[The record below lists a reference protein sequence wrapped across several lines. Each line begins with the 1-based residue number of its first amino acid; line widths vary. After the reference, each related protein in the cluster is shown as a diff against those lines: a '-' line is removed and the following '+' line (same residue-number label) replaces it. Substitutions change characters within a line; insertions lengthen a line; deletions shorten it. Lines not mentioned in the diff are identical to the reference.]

1 MKQFSG
7 LLKKLHRN
15 VPDENIS
22 SETSLVVAICF
33 VFGLLCASCICHIAG
48 SAMVSRA
55 LDAKLSLAEN
65 VSRRSP
71 SFANARAGDEFEGF
85 AKNNPFDA
93 AVPPQDQS
101 TGGSSYSADSFVLV
115 GTLPH
120 IGAWITDDEGTHM
133 VLLRQQIKGWTL
145 EDVRYGRALVS
156 KNGEGHALYISLSG
170 SGAAPATGP
179 APAGRSIGSGKI
191 DFSGIQRAENGKEGT
206 LPREVLDKLIMN
218 PYDEIA
224 KMKMVP
230 ADGGGMRLERIA
242 PDSVLGLVG
251 VSQGDVIKAVNGVTI
266 SNLGDLSN
274 AVNSMMSGTMF
285 DVMVSRD
292 GKPLDLKYQVK

>member
-1 MKQFSG
+1 
-7 LLKKLHRN
+7 
-15 VPDENIS
+15 
-22 SETSLVVAICF
+22 
-33 VFGLLCASCICHIAG
+33 
-48 SAMVSRA
+48 MVSQA
-55 LDAKLSLAEN
+55 LDAKLSLADN
-65 VSRRSP
+65 ISRRNP
-71 SFANARAGDEFEGF
+71 SFANAKAGGDFEGF
-85 AKNNPFDA
+85 AKSNPFGA
-93 AVPPQDQS
+93 AIPAQDQNA
-101 TGGSSYSADSFVLV
+101 GSGSYSADSFVLV

-120 IGAWITDDEGTHM
+120 IGAWITDDKGTHM
-133 VLLRQQIKGWTL
+133 ILLRQQIKGWTL

-156 KNGEGHALYISLSG
+156 KNGESHALYISLSG
-170 SGAAPATGP
+170 SSTAPASSTP
-179 APAGRSIGSGKI
+179 SAGRSIGSGKI

-218 PYDEIA
+218 PYDEVA

-230 ADGGGMRLERIA
+230 ADGGGMKLERIA

-251 VSQGDVIKAVNGVTI
+251 VSQGDVIKAINGVTI

-285 DVMVSRD
+285 DVTVSRD